1 VTSGMLGSIALLVLS
16 GATELVV
23 FSQGQGPIRVGLTM
37 VFLLAAPGWAILR
50 LVKLDLSL
58 SARIGMAVGI
68 STGLDMAAASALLY
82 ARLWSAQVALTLMVG
97 VVVVAVMADLP
108 AARRWLVSTARQMRQ
123 SLAGLGNE

>member
-58 SARIGMAVGI
+58 SARIGKIGR
-68 STGLDMAAASALLY
+68 ASC
-82 ARLWSAQVALTLMVG
+82 RERV
-97 VVVVAVMADLP
+97 
-108 AARRWLVSTARQMRQ
+108 
-123 SLAGLGNE
+123 

>member
-1 VTSGMLGSIALLVLS
+1 MLGSIALLVLS

-23 FSQGQGPIRVGLTM
+23 FSQGQGPIRIGLTL

-50 LVKLDLSL
+50 LVKLNLSL
-58 SARIGMAVGI
+58 SARLGMAVGI

-82 ARLWSAQVALTLMVG
+82 ARLWSAQVALTLMVA

-108 AARRWLVSTARQMRQ
+108 AARRWLVATARQMRQ